1 MYCIKPWTKHIF
13 FQKRKFSQKLQQ
25 AAAAPAEALAEATL
39 TPASSN

>member
-25 AAAAPAEALAEATL
+25 AAAEALAEATL
-39 TPASSN
+39 TLASSN